1 MIRVLVFFAVL
12 LALAFGFSWLAD
24 HPGELTLVWQGV
36 EMKTSTMVVA
46 IAIVAFT
53 AAVLAVF
60 ALLRG
65 LVRTP
70 GAVGSFFT
78 RRKRERGWRALSQGM
93 IAVGAGDPSTAG
105 RLAQEARRVLGAEPL
120 ALLLEAQAAQLSG
133 DRAAAHEA
141 FERMLEDPETRLLGL
156 RGLYVEAGRY
166 NDATAARHF
175 AEEANTLAPRVGW
188 AGQALLEFQSQDRDW
203 DGALATLDRNARH
216 RIVDKPRAKRLRA
229 VVLTARALE
238 IEMGEPD
245 LARNFAMEA
254 HGLAPELVPAAVVAA
269 RLMARAGD
277 IKRAARVVET
287 TWRHEPHPELADAYA
302 HLRPGDS
309 AQDRLA
315 RIKDLIRVRAHHTE
329 CAFALARAE
338 LEARNVSAARAALKP
353 VMHPAPS
360 RRACLIMAEIEEAE
374 HGAPGKVRGWRA
386 RAARAP
392 RDPSW
397 IADGFVA
404 ERWAPV
410 SPVSGRLD
418 AFEWKVP
425 ADLLGGP
432 VTDPFDETD
441 EAGDDTA
448 GLLPLEQAR
457 PDPTRAD
464 SFRPDPARPEQGRP
478 AHMPPAAEA
487 EPAKAPPAAEPPRA
501 ELLPPEPTRP
511 APSAPAPS
519 AATPPSAAPA
529 REKAKSG
536 APDRKPEPAL
546 IEAKPEPVKPAG
558 PTAQAGPVAAE
569 PARPTVVASDKV
581 VILPKAAGETRPEP
595 PRGETGKPD
604 APKADVPKPDTARAE
619 AAKSAASYV
628 FAPPP
633 DDPGPDAGAA
643 DGAEAG
649 EPGRRFRLFS

>member
-1 MIRVLVFFAVL
+1 MIRVLVFLAAL

-216 RIVDKPRAKRLRA
+216 KIVDKPRAKRLRA

-277 IKRAARVVET
+277 IKRAARVIET
-287 TWRHEPHPELADAYA
+287 TWRQEPHPDLADAYA

-353 VMHPAPS
+353 VMQPAPT

-374 HGAPGKVRGWRA
+374 HGASGKVRGWRA

-410 SPVSGRLD
+410 SPVTGRLD

-432 VTDPFDETD
+432 VTDPFDEADDSGD
-441 EAGDDTA
+441 ETA
-448 GLLPLEQAR
+448 SLLSVEQAR
-457 PDPTRAD
+457 PE
-464 SFRPDPARPEQGRP
+464 PARPAP
-478 AHMPPAAEA
+478 MPTAAEA
-487 EPAKAPPAAEPPRA
+487 EPEKAPPATEPSRA
-501 ELLPPEPTRP
+501 ELLPPDPGRP
-511 APSAPAPS
+511 APSSPSAS

-536 APDRKPEPAL
+536 APERKSEPAL
-546 IEAKPEPVKPAG
+546 IEAKPEPAKPTG
-558 PTAQAGPVAAE
+558 PTASAGTSAAE
-569 PARPTVVASDKV
+569 PAKPTVVASDKV
-581 VILPKAAGETRPEP
+581 VILPKASGETRSEP
-595 PRGETGKPD
+595 PRGETVKPE
-604 APKADVPKPDTARAE
+604 APKADVPKPEAARAE